1 MNNFLGM
8 MNLCISMG
16 VVTKLDY
23 CLGLFLVILGFF
35 FLRSSYRIGF
45 FFFFFFFGGGGIIFG
60 MPDIPD
66 SFGG

>member
-45 FFFFFFFGGGGIIFG
+45 FFLGGGIIFG